1 MLLDVTSLSLG
12 LEILGGMMHVII
24 PHNTITPVKKSQIF
38 STTVDNQ
45 TQVEIHVV
53 QGERIFTQDNRSL
66 GKFLLTGIPPAPR
79 GVPQIEVSF
88 DVDVNGI
95 LTVLAREKT
104 TNKKAEISLINLS
117 VYKDEVH
124 KRRREA
130 ELNIK
135 ADMQRW
141 MKVQQQLENN
151 NVEGLMLHPTEIDA
165 SSLERIR
172 LAHDFEQEDRV
183 NFFEGDVVDVDF
195 EDIDDNF

>member
-1 MLLDVTSLSLG
+1 MLLDVTPLSLG

-24 PHNTITPVKKSQIF
+24 PHNTITPVNKSQLF

-53 QGERIFTQDNRSL
+53 QGERIFTEDNRSL

-79 GVPQIEVSF
+79 GVPQIEVNF
-88 DVDVNGI
+88 DIDANGI
-95 LTVLAREKT
+95 VTVLAREKT
-104 TNKKAEISLINLS
+104 TNKEAEISLINCNVS
-117 VYKDEVH
+117 NDEID
-124 KRRREA
+124 KLKREA

-135 ADMQRW
+135 ADMQRL

-165 SSLERIR
+165 SSLKRIHLALEFER
-172 LAHDFEQEDRV
+172 ENRV
-183 NFFEGDVVDVDF
+183 NSFEGDVVDVNF
-195 EDIDDNF
+195 EDVDDNF

>member
-1 MLLDVTSLSLG
+1 LIKSLK
-12 LEILGGMMHVII
+12 ILGDMMHVII
-24 PHNTITPVKKSQIF
+24 PHNTIIPVKKSQLF

-66 GKFLLTGIPPAPR
+66 GKFLLTGIPPSPR

-117 VYKDEVH
+117 VYGDEIDKV
-124 KRRREA
+124 KREA
-130 ELNIK
+130 EFNIK
-135 ADMQRW
+135 ADRQRW

-151 NVEGLMLHPTEIDA
+151 NVEGLMLYPTEIDA
-165 SSLERIR
+165 SSLERIH
-172 LAHDFEQEDRV
+172 LVLEFERERENRV
-183 NFFEGDVVDVDF
+183 NSFEGDVVDADF